1 MTAALILALAAT
13 SLPVIPTGALSAQ
26 DPDYRFSRPMRAGET
41 LSIDNIDGS
50 VTVSRASNGTATVLV
65 TKRVIRGNGDLVK
78 AILDTEESGRV
89 RVCTVYLRE
98 ADDQRTT
105 CRGDDRDGNWRRRE
119 PLEVEMT
126 YEVQLPAGVELDVG
140 TVDGDVIVSGLSAR
154 STISTVDGNIR
165 VEGRAPERVSTV
177 DGDIDISATGE
188 LPTDLRYSTVDGG
201 VTMTLPASAGFEV
214 NATSVDGTL
223 ESDFPITVQG
233 RWGPRSMRGRV
244 GDGRTSIRISTV
256 DGEVAIRRR

>member
-1 MTAALILALAAT
+1 MTASLLLALAAV
-13 SLPVIPTGALSAQ
+13 SLPVIPTEALTAQ
-26 DPDYRFSRPMRAGET
+26 EPDYRFSRAMRAGET
-41 LSIDNIDGS
+41 LAIGNIDGS
-50 VTVSRASNGTATVLV
+50 VTVTRASGGNAVVLV

-78 AILDTEESGRV
+78 AILEDEGSGRIK
-89 RVCTVYLRE
+89 VCTVYLRE
-98 ADDQRTT
+98 TGQDRNT
-105 CRGDDRDGNWRRRE
+105 CRGDNSDNYGRRRE

-126 YEVQLPAGVELDVG
+126 YEVQLPAGVELNVG
-140 TVDGDVIVSGLSAR
+140 TVDGDVIVSGLGAR

-177 DGDIDISATGE
+177 DGDIEIMATGE

-201 VTMTLPASAGFEV
+201 VLLTLPGDAGFEV
-214 NATSVDGTL
+214 NATSVDGGL

-233 RWGPRSMRGRV
+233 RWGPRSLRGRV